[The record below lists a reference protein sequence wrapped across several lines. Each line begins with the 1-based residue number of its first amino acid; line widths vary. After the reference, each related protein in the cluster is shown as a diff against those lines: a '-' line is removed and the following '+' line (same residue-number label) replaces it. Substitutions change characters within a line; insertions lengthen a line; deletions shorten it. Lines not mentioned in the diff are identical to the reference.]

1 MKKLLFALSAV
12 ALLAAG
18 CSSQTSVS
26 SVVPND
32 TPTPSSKTTMSEPS
46 AIGESMGSKTT
57 IGDTSD
63 ASLDASLKNV
73 DTNLT
78 SLDSDSTSV
87 DASLGEQQAP
97 N

>member
-1 MKKLLFALSAV
+1 MKKLFLVVSSV

-18 CSSQTSVS
+18 CSSQTSVTTGTQD
-26 SVVPND
+26 NG
-32 TPTPSSKTTMSEPS
+32 PTLNSKTTMSEPP
-46 AIGESMGSKTT
+46 AMGNAPTT
-57 IGDTSD
+57 ASDTSD

-78 SLDSDSTSV
+78 DLGSDSASV
-87 DASLGEQQAP
+87 DASLSEQQAP